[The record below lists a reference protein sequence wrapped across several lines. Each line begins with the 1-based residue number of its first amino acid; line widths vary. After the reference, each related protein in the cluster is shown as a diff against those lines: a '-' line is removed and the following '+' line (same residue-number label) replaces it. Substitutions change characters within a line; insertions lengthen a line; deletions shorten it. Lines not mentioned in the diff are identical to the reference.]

1 MTTAVQVGLDDAMV
15 GRLPAVCVMS
25 GERANGYAPM
35 VVPKP
40 LGFAWLLL
48 LLGPFGVLLLVGL
61 YPRLR
66 VRYVPGPVGVQ
77 SRNFS
82 HARVHGLGWRP
93 KVSLRDGLGRTY
105 RWIEQQ
111 VRERRAVAVAP

>member
-1 MTTAVQVGLDDAMV
+1 MSTPIDISI
-15 GRLPAVCVMS
+15 RLVETVIGIS
-25 GERANGYAPM
+25 G
-35 VVPKP
+35 K
-40 LGFAWLLL
+40 
-48 LLGPFGVLLLVGL
+48 
-61 YPRLR
+61 RLR

-111 VRERRAVAVAP
+111 VREQRAVAVAP